1 LNIDKGGIEMS
12 CQIGIDVGGT
22 YTDAV
27 FIDHDQILRTSKVPT
42 HDENLVATILDALE
56 TLKLSEV
63 KTIEQITVSTT
74 LVTNAIIQGR
84 LPSIELL
91 LFPGHGMSLSALPWP
106 VVYHELTGEMDFR
119 GREVV
124 PTDPTE
130 WDRLP
135 WIKRSDNPELVAIV
149 GKFSHRN
156 NLHETQL
163 AAYLSKLSPNCKIA
177 LGYEWGQANFYRRSL
192 TTYLNLGVTSLYQQ
206 FAQQLQDAIVN
217 LKINAPISILK
228 ADGGILP
235 LNKLRPI
242 DSIYSGPAASVL
254 AGMTQ
259 SEETASS
266 IVVDIGGTTTDLGL
280 ILSGT
285 PLQSSRG
292 AQIGPYSTLVHS
304 LAVRSISVGGDSV
317 IRATERGFALEK
329 YRLGP
334 AYCLGGKALTP
345 TDAMRY
351 LGLIDYGNWDLA
363 EEALA
368 SVMPSDRRAP
378 EFYQRLARDII
389 DRVVEEIAEAVDSL
403 KREWQEEPAYKVW
416 EVLHPHESQ
425 TFKTI
430 VSGGGAQGLTKAL
443 EKRLGTPV
451 QLGVFPE
458 VSNAL
463 GAAMARPT
471 FDCTLHLDTY
481 MKRYHVEETG
491 EQGIWTGAS
500 RPYREVESFLE
511 GLVQKQA
518 EQYGI
523 KIQDL
528 ETEPFDFFPIVQNY
542 QTVGQIIRGAAHL
555 RSGVRGRVAK

>member
-1 LNIDKGGIEMS
+1 MS
-12 CQIGIDVGGT
+12 CYVGIDVGGT

-27 FIDHDQILRTSKVPT
+27 YAEHGQILRTSKVPT
-42 HDENLVATILDALE
+42 HEENLVETILDALE
-56 TLKLSEV
+56 TLKPPDV
-63 KTIEQITVSTT
+63 KMIDHITVSTT
-74 LVTNAIIQGR
+74 LVTNAILQGR

-91 LFPGHGMSLSALPWP
+91 LFPGNGMSLGALPWP
-106 VVYHELTGEMDFR
+106 VDYHELTGEMDFR

-124 PTDPTE
+124 PSNPKE
-130 WDRLP
+130 WHELP
-135 WIKRSDNPELVAIV
+135 WVKRSKNPELVAIV

-163 AAYLSKLSPNCKIA
+163 ADYLKKSYPDCQIA
-177 LGYEWGQANFYRRSL
+177 LGHEWGQTNFYRRSL
-192 TTYLNLGVTSLYQQ
+192 TTYLNLGVKDLYHK
-206 FAQQLQDAIVN
+206 FAQSLQAALLN
-217 LKINAPISILK
+217 LKIQAPISILK
-228 ADGGILP
+228 ADGGVLP

-254 AGMTQ
+254 AAMTQ
-259 SEETASS
+259 SEPTASS
-266 IVVDIGGTTTDLGL
+266 IIVDIGGTTTDLGL

-285 PLQSSRG
+285 PLLSSRG

-304 LAVRSISVGGDSV
+304 LAVRSIPVGGDSV
-317 IRATERGFALEK
+317 IRATEQGFALEN

-351 LGLIDYGNWDLA
+351 LELIDYGNLQLA

-368 SVMPSDRRAP
+368 SILPP
-378 EFYQRLARDII
+378 EQRSPQSYQQLASEII
-389 DRVVEEIAEAVDSL
+389 NAVVDQIAEAVDSL

-416 EVLHPHESQ
+416 EVFHPHEAQ

-443 EKRLGTPV
+443 EKRFGTPV
-451 QLGVFPE
+451 QLGVYSE

-491 EQGIWTGAS
+491 EQGKWLGSS
-500 RPYREVESFLE
+500 RPYREVEGFLDN
-511 GLVQKQA
+511 LVQKQA
-518 EQYGI
+518 ELFGI
-523 KIQDL
+523 QIQDL
-528 ETEPFDFFPIVQNY
+528 EKEPFDFFPIVQNY

-555 RSGVRGRVAK
+555 RPGVIGRVVK